1 MKKFKRY
8 QLTIALLSIGISTTI
23 LITGCNS
30 SSGSMVQAQTA
41 PILPVLTLTTTAAT
55 TYQEYSASLEGA
67 KDIELRP
74 QVDGTLDRIYVD
86 EGAYVRRGQALFLIN
101 DRIYREQYNN
111 AKASLVAAKASLVNA
126 EIAVTKLT
134 PLVQNN
140 IVSDVQL
147 KTAKANYDVAA
158 AQVAQAQSLVRNAQI
173 NMGYTLIKAP
183 VDGYIGRIPYKTGSL
198 VGLSTPQ
205 PLTILSETKDI
216 HAYFS
221 LSEKDYLQFSSKF
234 PGATISEKVKNMP
247 PVELVLADQSVYP
260 EKGKVQTVSGQF
272 NSGMGSI
279 SFRAS
284 FPNRAGFLRSGNT
297 GKIRLPDHV
306 SKAIAIP
313 QEATFELQDKVFVF
327 VVGDSNKVTSTPLS
341 IKAKSGSYY
350 LVEDGIQEGQ
360 KIVFSGFDRLKEG
373 AVIVPKPI
381 SSDSLFK
388 VKPL

>member
-8 QLTIALLSIGISTTI
+8 QLTIALFSIGISTTI

-158 AQVAQAQSLVRNAQI
+158 AQVAQAQSLGTI
-173 NMGYTLIKAP
+173 TAP
-183 VDGYIGRIPYKTGSL
+183 SL
-198 VGLSTPQ
+198 RRSKPEN
-205 PLTILSETKDI
+205 TI
-216 HAYFS
+216 F
-221 LSEKDYLQFSSKF
+221 
-234 PGATISEKVKNMP
+234 
-247 PVELVLADQSVYP
+247 
-260 EKGKVQTVSGQF
+260 
-272 NSGMGSI
+272 
-279 SFRAS
+279 
-284 FPNRAGFLRSGNT
+284 
-297 GKIRLPDHV
+297 
-306 SKAIAIP
+306 
-313 QEATFELQDKVFVF
+313 
-327 VVGDSNKVTSTPLS
+327 
-341 IKAKSGSYY
+341 
-350 LVEDGIQEGQ
+350 
-360 KIVFSGFDRLKEG
+360 
-373 AVIVPKPI
+373 
-381 SSDSLFK
+381 
-388 VKPL
+388 